1 MSTFDGR
8 IREFPN
14 VAVDRYRAH
23 RTAVQ
28 AFFLSHCHADHLD
41 GLTSPNFC
49 LPLYCSF
56 ATSRILPLLNEG
68 QYRHLKPYLTP
79 LPYETPTRLDALGLT
94 VTLFRAPLCPGATM
108 FLFEGT
114 AKSVLYTGDLRAE
127 HAFLDG
133 LRRYTEDGIIPPVDT
148 LYLDTTFCDE
158 DYVAFPTRAES
169 ALAVIQLLKSTP
181 LSLPVRLPNTILGM
195 EYVWVQIAK
204 EFEAKIYVPP
214 QRHALYQSMHDLCD
228 DDLEGESI
236 LPYLTTDP
244 AATRFHAAGTR
255 LRPGALTVRTAAMH
269 WKRTLRNAQKGKHS
283 DDGITYKK
291 SDLSYHI
298 LYSQHS
304 SLEELQELVA
314 IIRPK
319 EVTPCVLDKDFHG
332 TRRIVELLSVRR
344 ETTSGA
350 HDVLVD
356 VVPPLPSKPAV
367 LPKTKSAVELM
378 VEAFLCDADIPT
390 MVSPSPLPPPPVRR
404 PFFKVA
410 DDQENSSPSNSQS
423 TESATS
429 QDVAQSGEETWV
441 PECNHP
447 KMKSPSDVVTEKGLA
462 VPLSTSM
469 NKPLQSEGAEP
480 SNIKPCSLR
489 RISSL
494 LSENSDCAAP
504 REEENWIE
512 VESKGEGT
520 NTRRLSSTPA
530 TAIDITKGINS
541 DRSTLKEQPLTS
553 LAQRSIKR
561 SVSACSVS
569 AMLDSPRK
577 LKSRKLQ
584 HTSGD
589 WLSKLNRRRYR
600 RPSQKPLHSNSTV
613 GTQSNDSIFIDLTQ
627 SD

>member
-14 VAVDRYRAH
+14 VAVDCYRAH

-68 QYRHLKPYLTP
+68 KYLHLKPYLTP

-94 VTLFRAPLCPGATM
+94 VTLFRAPHCPGATM

-114 AKSVLYTGDLRAE
+114 AKTVLYTGDLRAE

-133 LRRYTEDGIIPPVDT
+133 LRRYKEDGIIPPVDT

-169 ALAVIQLLKSTP
+169 ALAAIQLLKRTP
-181 LSLPVRLPNTILGM
+181 SSLPVRLPNTVLGM

-204 EFEAKIYVPP
+204 EFEVKIYVSP
-214 QRHALYQSMHDLCD
+214 QRYALYQSVHDVCD
-228 DDLEGESI
+228 DELEGESI

-244 AATRFHAAGTR
+244 AAARFHAAGSR
-255 LRPGALTVRTAAMH
+255 LRPGALTVRTAAMQ
-269 WKRTLRNAQKGKHS
+269 WKRILRNAQKGKHPG
-283 DDGITYKK
+283 DGITCKK

-314 IIRPK
+314 IIRPR
-319 EVTPCVLDKDFHG
+319 EVTPCVLDNDFHG
-332 TRRIVELLSVRR
+332 TRRIAELLSLGRD
-344 ETTSGA
+344 TASGVL
-350 HDVLVD
+350 DVSMD
-356 VVPPLPSKPAV
+356 ITPKLPSKPAV

-390 MVSPSPLPPPPVRR
+390 VALPSSLPPPPVRR
-404 PFFKVA
+404 PFFNVR

-429 QDVAQSGEETWV
+429 QDVPHSGEEMWV
-441 PECNHP
+441 PECNHS
-447 KMKSPSDVVTEKGLA
+447 KMKSPSDATMEKGVA

-469 NKPLQSEGAEP
+469 NLPLKLEVP
-480 SNIKPCSLR
+480 TIKPCSLNR
-489 RISSL
+489 VSSL

-504 REEENWIE
+504 REDENWIE
-512 VESKGEGT
+512 VESTGEDT
-520 NTRRLSSTPA
+520 NLPVSSSTP
-530 TAIDITKGINS
+530 TVGITKGLNNHKTTF
-541 DRSTLKEQPLTS
+541 REQPLTS
-553 LAQRSIKR
+553 LVQRSVKR
-561 SVSACSVS
+561 SVSACSVGVVI
-569 AMLDSPRK
+569 DNPRK
-577 LKSRKLQ
+577 LKSRKPQ
-584 HTSGD
+584 DMPSD

-600 RPSQKPLHSNSTV
+600 RPSQKPSHNNSTV
-613 GTQSNDSIFIDLTQ
+613 GTQSNESIVIDLTM